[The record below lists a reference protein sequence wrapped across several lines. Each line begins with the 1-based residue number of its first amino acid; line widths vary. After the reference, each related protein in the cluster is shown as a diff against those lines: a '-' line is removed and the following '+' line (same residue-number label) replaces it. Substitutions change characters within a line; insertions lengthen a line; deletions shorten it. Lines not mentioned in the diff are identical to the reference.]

1 MNVLQRI
8 QVLYHYP
15 CPDGVFALLAAHLY
29 LSKQPHIRTRDA
41 AEKRRPPRPLTAPG
55 GACVC
60 VQWQSM
66 CRTRPLKR

>member
-8 QVLYHYP
+8 KVLYHYP

-41 AEKRRPPRPLTAPG
+41 AENAVSRGR
-55 GACVC
+55 
-60 VQWQSM
+60 
-66 CRTRPLKR
+66 